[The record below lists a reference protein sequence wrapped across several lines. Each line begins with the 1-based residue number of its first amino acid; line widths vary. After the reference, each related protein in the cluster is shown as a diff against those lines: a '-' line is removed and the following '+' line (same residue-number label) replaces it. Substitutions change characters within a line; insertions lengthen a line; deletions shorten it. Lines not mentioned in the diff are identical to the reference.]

1 MPTNDCAQL
10 VRNSTGVLFT
20 LTLSLF
26 IGMWI
31 SGCGPS
37 ESKPVDIESED
48 ACSFCSMAISRP
60 AFASEIIFK
69 GTVYK
74 FDDLAC
80 LNAFKTKRSEIIHG
94 TTYVTDFATKE
105 WIRFDA
111 ATIVAT
117 DVATPMGS
125 GLLAFADS
133 SKAHAFARARPTKKT
148 M

>member
-1 MPTNDCAQL
+1 MPTNYCIQLAQKSRGL
-10 VRNSTGVLFT
+10 L
-20 LTLSLF
+20 LTLVLPLF
-26 IGMWI
+26 IGIWI

-48 ACSFCSMAISRP
+48 ACSFCSMEITRP

-69 GTVYK
+69 GNVYK

-80 LNAFKTKRSEIIHG
+80 LNAFKTKRSEIIKG
-94 TTYVTDFATKE
+94 TTYVTDFATKQ

-111 ATIVAT
+111 ATIVVT

-133 SKAHAFARARPTKKT
+133 SKANAFAKARPTKKA